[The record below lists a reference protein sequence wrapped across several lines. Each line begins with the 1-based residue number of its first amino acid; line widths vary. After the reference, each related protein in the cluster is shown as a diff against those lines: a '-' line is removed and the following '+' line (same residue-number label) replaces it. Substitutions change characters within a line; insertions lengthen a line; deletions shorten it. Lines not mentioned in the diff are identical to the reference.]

1 LIAYLNP
8 EQYQLPAQAGSQN
21 MFAGKGIQVMFVF
34 NH

>member
-1 LIAYLNP
+1 MNP
-8 EQYQLPAQAGSQN
+8 EQYQLPAQAESQN